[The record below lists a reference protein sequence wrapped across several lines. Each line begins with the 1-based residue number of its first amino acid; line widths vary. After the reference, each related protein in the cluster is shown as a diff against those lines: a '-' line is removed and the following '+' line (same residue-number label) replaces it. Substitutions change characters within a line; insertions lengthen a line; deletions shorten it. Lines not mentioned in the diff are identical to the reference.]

1 MFLERT
7 RAARRAAAASVKL
20 VASASAL
27 ASFEK
32 VSKESLKADDQSK
45 FDILQI
51 HVKSNFF
58 SLHHLL

>member
-1 MFLERT
+1 MFLERS

-32 VSKESLKADDQSK
+32 VSKESLKVDDQSK
-45 FDILQI
+45 SLRRSTILAQ
-51 HVKSNFF
+51 S
-58 SLHHLL
+58 